1 MPNIG
6 MAIFGVGTIVCMQC
20 MQVYVFDCY
29 ARFAASGMA
38 AVVILRSI
46 AGFGFPLFA
55 PYMYGALGYGWGS
68 SVLAFAGIAIGIP
81 APFLFWFYG
90 EKLRSRSTYAAGG

>member
-6 MAIFGVGTIVCMQC
+6 IAIFSTGAIICLQSMQS
-20 MQVYVFDCY
+20 YIIDCY

-38 AVVILRSI
+38 AAVVLRSF

-55 PYMYGALGYGWGS
+55 PYMYNALHYGWGN

-81 APFLFWFYG
+81 SPFLFWFYG
-90 EKLRSRSTYAAGG
+90 AKLRAMSKYAAG